1 LVKSAKALSTQ
12 SWRNALFV
20 VFLING
26 LGFST
31 WLARVPAIRDGLGLS
46 TAEVAAL
53 LFTGALGAVSGL
65 AFSSHIIAWV
75 GQRNTIVFFGL
86 LGLTGLVGIGWGSTA
101 LSSYT
106 VTLVAIIAAG
116 AGNGIADVAMNVE
129 GASVERALSRNVM
142 PWFHAFWSLG
152 TVTGAGLAALASFV
166 GIGLAAHASA
176 IGLILTAL
184 LLLVSRFLSDD
195 SESGVAEE
203 NSQTTLR
210 ERLAV
215 WKEPRTIAIGL
226 IALGMA
232 FAEGSANDWLAL
244 AMVDGRDVSNATGA
258 LWFGLFTA
266 GMMTGR
272 IGGVWVLD
280 RFGRVP
286 VLQGSAVLA
295 VGGLAMVILIPQLGL
310 SAVGTILWGI
320 GSSLGFPVAMSAAAD
335 NPRGSAARVSA
346 VATLAYGAFLI
357 GPPLIGGIG
366 SQVGLLVALWAVVAM
381 VVVSLLASPAA
392 KPRTTT
398 SV

>member
-1 LVKSAKALSTQ
+1 MKSAKTPSAQ

-46 TAEVAAL
+46 TSEVAAL

-86 LGLTGLVGIGWGSTA
+86 LGIAGLAGIGWGSTWF
-101 LSSYT
+101 SSYT

-129 GASVERALSRNVM
+129 GAALERTIARNVM

-152 TVTGAGLAALASFV
+152 TVTGAGLAALASFLDV
-166 GIGLAAHASA
+166 GLGVHAAA
-176 IGLILTAL
+176 IGLLLTAL
-184 LLLVSRFLSDD
+184 LLFVSRYLSDD
-195 SESGVAEE
+195 SRASEGGG
-203 NSQTTLR
+203 NSATTLR

-244 AMVDGRDVSNATGA
+244 AMVDGRDVSNASGA
-258 LWFGLFTA
+258 LWFGFFTA
-266 GMMTGR
+266 GMMAGR
-272 IGGVWVLD
+272 IGGVSVLD

-286 VLQGSAVLA
+286 VLQASAVLA
-295 VGGLAMVILIPQLGL
+295 VTGLAMVILIPHLGL

-335 NPRGSAARVSA
+335 NPRGGAARVSA

-366 SQVGLLVALWAVVAM
+366 SQVGLLGALWVVVVM

-392 KPRTTT
+392 KPRT
-398 SV
+398 SAAG